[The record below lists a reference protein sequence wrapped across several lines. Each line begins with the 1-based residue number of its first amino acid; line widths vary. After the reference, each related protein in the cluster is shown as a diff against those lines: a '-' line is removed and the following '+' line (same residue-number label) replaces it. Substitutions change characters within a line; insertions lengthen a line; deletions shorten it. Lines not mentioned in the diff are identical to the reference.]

1 MMATLG
7 VIPLVSLLK
16 SYDSEFLPQGIAIT
30 SESDFDQLSPS
41 KSYFTPR
48 VAILYHYPYM

>member
-30 SESDFDQLSPS
+30 SESDFD
-41 KSYFTPR
+41 
-48 VAILYHYPYM
+48 